1 MKVAPNL
8 NFTEVKLEQK
18 SLSSFVQMI
27 RTVYQNFVVA
37 FNGQIGFG
45 DGTNLDNING
55 SWINVVAPVAPN
67 TDFTVN
73 HNLGRLP
80 VGDWIMQKDR
90 ATDVYTGSVAATAT
104 QLTLRATVASAVLR
118 IFIIG
123 ILLSLFSV
131 GSYAQGVA
139 LRDTALVT
147 VNNSAGIGLIKV
159 IPSAVITVC
168 NGVTLPLSGF
178 TCTGSIA
185 SIFSDIALTQP
196 LSNPFN
202 AGARGNYSFF
212 ATSG

>member
-55 SWINVVAPVAPN
+55 SWINVVAPVGAN

-80 VGDWIMQKDR
+80 VGYWIMQKDR

-123 ILLSLFSV
+123 LLLCFFTQC
-131 GSYAQGVA
+131 SYAQGA
-139 LRDTALVT
+139 RLD
-147 VNNSAGIGLIKV
+147 GI
-159 IPSAVITVC
+159 AQ
-168 NGVTLPLSGF
+168 
-178 TCTGSIA
+178 IA
-185 SIFSDIALTQP
+185 I
-196 LSNPFN
+196 N
-202 AGARGNYSFF
+202 
-212 ATSG
+212 TS